1 MDRANASISCQ
12 TDVYNTQFGTLSS
25 TLRRSSTQ
33 FSSSSSTLPRP
44 SKQRPGIYTT
54 SNWNYLRKITYT
66 VFVGTS
72 SSSSLRNSRLS
83 SVSESESE
91 WRSASIIVQNPLAV
105 ILEEREVGLQLSDIG
120 ESDYEESVF
129 GDDDMQSGDVI
140 KVNLAAVDIK

>member
-1 MDRANASISCQ
+1 MDRASASISCQ
-12 TDVYNTQFGTLSS
+12 TDVYNTQFGSLSS

-33 FSSSSSTLPRP
+33 FSSSSSTLQRP

-72 SSSSLRNSRLS
+72 SSTSLRNSRLS

-91 WRSASIIVQNPLAV
+91 WRSESIIVQNPLAV
-105 ILEEREVGLQLSDIG
+105 ILEEREVGLKLSDIG

-129 GDDDMQSGDVI
+129 GDDDVESENVI

>member
-72 SSSSLRNSRLS
+72 SSTSLRNSRLS